1 MIVAFNTSTFSTNLD
16 EYGGDE
22 WTGID
27 FNAQA
32 TVTIVEDGIEV
43 TYIATIITSKSPT
56 SQPTLAPHE
65 ASPTSPSG
73 PDAAFISIVAAS
85 FIVVV
90 CIGVRIGRQVYG
102 GSRKDKNET
111 NRDSAVT
118 GEISQLYKVEM
129 LTRTSDNFSNM
140 SRISNMSNLSNVSN
154 FSNVS
159 SFSNTSN
166 SSASSHIDF
175 GGDHLSGAYHIPRN
189 KLTLE
194 AKPFARGGG
203 GQIFKGRYGASLV
216 AAQQVFSNLDS
227 GRMEEFERETGM
239 LVELKHPNILSL
251 FGTTMDEDGSL
262 YQILEFCD
270 GGDLQGY
277 YTKPEFTLE
286 EFKRVGLELLSG
298 VAYLHERL
306 IVHRDL
312 KPENALLLGD
322 KKQVKI
328 ADFGLAKANRNTE
341 MTIGVGTPAY
351 MPPEM
356 FDDVEV
362 TSTASMTPMDVY
374 AIGIILA
381 QLWTKR
387 APWQGKSPHKVMT
400 LILKGKRP
408 PLDGFKDKGPSVQ
421 PPPDVLRNLI
431 VECWSA
437 EPEKRPSI
445 MDVFTRFEKEVIP
458 AIEEIITPTRT
469 SRVASFISSVLSPRA
484 SSIPEELSRM
494 SEENSIG
501 LAPGSSNPMFR
512 ASSNTEGM
520 LTLNHPASRVSG
532 IEVGMTNTE
541 GRKIKRAS
549 QNDDDVIASNEPTS
563 NPLSGY
569 NDDAENS
576 LPRNVGMTNIEGR
589 KLSRAAQQDAEVT
602 EVSDVEERGVLRQPS
617 GIDTNTS
624 DL

>member
-1 MIVAFNTSTFSTNLD
+1 VFFVKAASDCVFDGLNSTDAWTPDLETGFKEALLASLPLVDSVDDINVTKVSLFSDSDRRHRRHLTASQLIVAYTLLITDGASSLTELVAAIEKEMIVAFNTSTFSTNLD

-43 TYIATIITSKSPT
+43 TYIATIVTSKSPT

-216 AAQQVFSNLDS
+216 AAKQVFSNLDS

-239 LVELKHPNILSL
+239 LVELKHPNILSF

-270 GGDLQGY
+270 GGDLQ
-277 YTKPEFTLE
+277 
-286 EFKRVGLELLSG
+286 V
-298 VAYLHERL
+298 
-306 IVHRDL
+306 
-312 KPENALLLGD
+312 
-322 KKQVKI
+322 
-328 ADFGLAKANRNTE
+328 
-341 MTIGVGTPAY
+341 
-351 MPPEM
+351 
-356 FDDVEV
+356 
-362 TSTASMTPMDVY
+362 
-374 AIGIILA
+374 
-381 QLWTKR
+381 
-387 APWQGKSPHKVMT
+387 
-400 LILKGKRP
+400 
-408 PLDGFKDKGPSVQ
+408 
-421 PPPDVLRNLI
+421 
-431 VECWSA
+431 
-437 EPEKRPSI
+437 
-445 MDVFTRFEKEVIP
+445 
-458 AIEEIITPTRT
+458 
-469 SRVASFISSVLSPRA
+469 
-484 SSIPEELSRM
+484 
-494 SEENSIG
+494 
-501 LAPGSSNPMFR
+501 
-512 ASSNTEGM
+512 
-520 LTLNHPASRVSG
+520 
-532 IEVGMTNTE
+532 
-541 GRKIKRAS
+541 
-549 QNDDDVIASNEPTS
+549 
-563 NPLSGY
+563 
-569 NDDAENS
+569 
-576 LPRNVGMTNIEGR
+576 
-589 KLSRAAQQDAEVT
+589 
-602 EVSDVEERGVLRQPS
+602 
-617 GIDTNTS
+617 
-624 DL
+624 